1 MEYKILTLDATIPLW
16 KRIQM
21 VHPEEPDWEALEE
34 DVLVKLVEN
43 FDSEQSCA
51 TAAIVY
57 LSSKNPSECRRL
69 AKWLIEQDEP
79 DRWLKAAAERAIEHS
94 AEP

>member
-1 MEYKILTLDATIPLW
+1 MEYKILTLDESIPLW

-21 VHPEEPDWEALEE
+21 VYPDEPDWDVLEE

-51 TAAIVY
+51 TTAIVY
-57 LSSKNPSECRRL
+57 LSSMNPSLCQCL
-69 AKWLIEQDEP
+69 AKWLIEEENSDQ
-79 DRWLKAAAERAIEHS
+79 WLKAAAKKALEYS